1 MQHVTS
7 CSWWHLVFNLVVQ
20 LVLGLP
26 LEMVHGTAR
35 TAIIYGAGVLAGK
48 LIHSQHGVTTPYLC
62 QGLCPPPCWTRA
74 RVWWVLVAG
83 CTGDITHDMTS

>member
-1 MQHVTS
+1 MTCNMPCNLTS

-26 LEMVHGTAR
+26 LEMVHGPAR

-48 LIHSQHGVTTPYLC
+48 LIHG
-62 QGLCPPPCWTRA
+62 
-74 RVWWVLVAG
+74 
-83 CTGDITHDMTS
+83 

>member
-1 MQHVTS
+1 MTCNMPCNLTP

-48 LIHSQHGVTTPYLC
+48 LIHS
-62 QGLCPPPCWTRA
+62 
-74 RVWWVLVAG
+74 
-83 CTGDITHDMTS
+83 

>member
-1 MQHVTS
+1 MPCNLTP

-48 LIHSQHGVTTPYLC
+48 LIQLAWSTSTISVSGSLSTSVLDPGTCLVGASGGVY
-62 QGLCPPPCWTRA
+62 R
-74 RVWWVLVAG
+74 
-83 CTGDITHDMTS
+83 

>member
-1 MQHVTS
+1 MTHDMPCNLTL

-35 TAIIYGAGVLAGK
+35 TAIIYGAGVLAGN
-48 LIHSQHGVTTPYLC
+48 LIH
-62 QGLCPPPCWTRA
+62 
-74 RVWWVLVAG
+74 
-83 CTGDITHDMTS
+83 I